1 VTSPVAKAWQE
12 RHPDLSV
19 RLTHRLTPD
28 DVERIV
34 EALEV
39 DGLEIYQ
46 DTDGW
51 TPGPASIERIKAA
64 LCGGSEEDY
73 R

>member
-1 VTSPVAKAWQE
+1 MTSPVAKAYQE
-12 RHPDLSV
+12 RHPDMSV

-34 EALEV
+34 DALAVDELV
-39 DGLEIYQ
+39 ICDGLDPLDPE
-46 DTDGW
+46 
-51 TPGPASIERIKAA
+51 PASIERIKAA

>member
-1 VTSPVAKAWQE
+1 MT
-12 RHPDLSV
+12 RPDLSV

-34 EALEV
+34 DALEV
-39 DGLEIYQ
+39 DGIQLIC
-46 DTDGW
+46 DG
-51 TPGPASIERIKAA
+51 GMRDASLARITAA

>member
-1 VTSPVAKAWQE
+1 MTA
-12 RHPDLSV
+12 RPDLAV
-19 RLTHRLTPD
+19 RIDHRLTPA

-34 EALEV
+34 DALEV
-39 DGLEIYQ
+39 DGLEIL
-46 DTDGW
+46 
-51 TPGPASIERIKAA
+51 PAGQSHTASLARITAA